1 MTFTVIQPADVE
13 TAIDCLRRAPLLVDS
28 PTQRRQRNPDGL
40 SRAFAGADFRRP
52 DLVWAA
58 VENGGK
64 PRAVVEHATAGGGLA
79 LCLYDVATL
88 HYRGRQGGRPQ
99 EGR

>member
-28 PTQRRQRNPDGL
+28 PTQRYQRDFGGL
-40 SRAFAGADFRRP
+40 SRAFAGAEFRRP

-58 VENGGK
+58 VGDEGE
-64 PRAVVEHATAGGGLA
+64 PRAVVAGLLTG
-79 LCLYDVATL
+79 
-88 HYRGRQGGRPQ
+88 PQ
-99 EGR
+99 TVLDFFGAEDRKSVV

>member
-1 MTFTVIQPADVE
+1 MTFTVIQPTDVE
-13 TAIDCLRRAPLLVDS
+13 AAIDCLRRVPLLVDS

-58 VENGGK
+58 VENGSE

-79 LCLYDVATL
+79 LCLQA
-88 HYRGRQGGRPQ
+88 
-99 EGR
+99 

>member
-1 MTFTVIQPADVE
+1 MTFTIIQPTDVE
-13 TAIDCLRRAPLLVDS
+13 AAIDCLRRVPLFVDS

-58 VENGGK
+58 VEDGGK
-64 PRAVVEHATAGGGLA
+64 PRAVVAVLLTGA
-79 LCLYDVATL
+79 
-88 HYRGRQGGRPQ
+88 
-99 EGR
+99 